1 MFYTL
6 LELLDKKLNFVTVA
20 AKQKEH
26 TGDNGKLAKAI
37 LDKGA

>member
-20 AKQKEH
+20 AKQKED
-26 TGDNGKLAKAI
+26 TGDDGKLTKVL